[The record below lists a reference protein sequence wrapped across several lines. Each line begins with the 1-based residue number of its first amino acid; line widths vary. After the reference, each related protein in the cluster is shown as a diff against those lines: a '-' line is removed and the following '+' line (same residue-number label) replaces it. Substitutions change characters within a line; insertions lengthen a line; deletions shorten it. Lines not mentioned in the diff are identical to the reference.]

1 MLSAMEEDV
10 DDWQDLS
17 VDSDDA
23 MKWIPWFISL
33 DGHEFL
39 LEVEESFIQ
48 DQFNLC
54 GLKSMK
60 NYDSA
65 MEMILG
71 YAPTEEVF
79 MDASFLQLYRCAS
92 DLYGMIHARFIT
104 SPMGLQLMKEKFQ
117 QGVFGH
123 CPRVRCQR
131 QNVLPVGFSDTL
143 HNHRIKKY
151 CPRCQEAY
159 LFKSNEAHA
168 EIDGAFIGRS
178 FPHIFLLSFPH
189 LIPKDPPQPY
199 IPRIFGFRVHKINSL
214 IKIKLDN
221 GEFGASPSIKH
232 ESQYLSQ
239 IEDDSDT

>member
-1 MLSAMEEDV
+1 MEEDV

-17 VDSDDA
+17 VENGDT
-23 MKWIPWFISL
+23 MRWIQWFTSL
-33 DGHEFL
+33 EGHEFL
-39 LEVEESFIQ
+39 LEVDEAYIR

-54 GLKSMK
+54 GLKTMK

-65 MEMILG
+65 MDMILG
-71 YAPTEEVF
+71 FAPTEEVF
-79 MDASFLQLYRCAS
+79 MDTSFLELYRSAT

-104 SPMGLQLMKEKFQ
+104 SPMGLQMMKEKYQ

-159 LFKSNEAHA
+159 IFKFGEAHA
-168 EIDGAFIGRS
+168 DIDGAFIGRS
-178 FPHIFLLSFPH
+178 FPHIFLLTFPS
-189 LIPKDPPQPY
+189 LIPEEPPMPY
-199 IPRIFGFRVHKINSL
+199 TPRIFGFKVHNINSL
-214 IKIKLDN
+214 IQIKLEN
-221 GEFGASPSIKH
+221 GEFGRVQLTNGK
-232 ESQYLSQ
+232 SQDMNNL
-239 IEDDSDT
+239 EDDSET

>member
-1 MLSAMEEDV
+1 MEEEEL

-17 VDSDDA
+17 VDSGDS
-23 MKWIPWFISL
+23 MRWIQWFTSL
-33 DGHEFL
+33 EGHEFL
-39 LEVEESFIQ
+39 LEVDESYIQ

-65 MEMILG
+65 MDMILG

-79 MDASFLQLYRCAS
+79 MDASFLELYRCAT

-104 SPMGLQLMKEKFQ
+104 SPMGLQMMKEKYQ

-168 EIDGAFIGRS
+168 DIDGAFIGRS

-189 LIPKDPPQPY
+189 LIPEEPPQPY
-199 IPRIFGFRVHKINSL
+199 IPRIFGFKVHKINSL

-221 GEFGASPSIKH
+221 GEFGRAPATKN
-232 ESQYLSQ
+232 ESQVLSQ
-239 IEDDSDT
+239 LEDDSDT